1 VISVEPKRRVLK
13 PPPFND
19 DVLMSNQYYLKDSYL
34 LSALFLS
41 IAILTSYNFPSLGNN
56 LTPRNFAGWGV
67 IYFFS
72 FALFLLPLLRQKVF
86 LSKNFLWLLIPI
98 GAVICHPIL
107 IPSSEVN
114 DHYPRLI
121 FLTLTG
127 FALAV
132 MAFNQLSVPESTWR
146 LISVLFLTVY
156 AIQLFV
162 SEISIGL
169 GIKPFFDFIL
179 PMQLREPAAG
189 FMQRNMAASF
199 GAALIIWAWS
209 FDGFRL
215 SSRIL
220 KVIYGI
226 SIFTI
231 SYFIFESGSKV
242 GFLGLLFGSIFVY
255 LSDRKKN
262 KIPILLITFAFL
274 SSSFLGNSNNSIV
287 KRGGEL
293 LSAESSVSTK
303 HRISMYENSLILGM
317 EKPLLGNGLGGF
329 QWAYYDSFARK
340 KEDHPNWYFVAGT
353 DHPHNEILIHWVEMG
368 LYGIA
373 FVVAPILAFG
383 VVWVFSPHQQTM
395 KTIGSMLPIILHTQ
409 TEVVLHASGFHWLL
423 LILILVSFRVR
434 KNLSHFEYSRLFA
447 LPLVLL
453 MVTALVVSGEAVAK
467 ATNSWREYVAAMKKP
482 DLKEKIDSLV
492 ASEAFNHW
500 ALGTERRENA
510 LEAIMVFAIQT
521 GNIKLVKSN
530 LPAMLTV
537 QEKWQTKRQWL
548 IVAQSYVLLGR
559 LDDYSTFVNRIKA
572 FDPEFASQFKTYN

>member
-1 VISVEPKRRVLK
+1 VEHKRRDLK
-13 PPPFND
+13 PSPFND
-19 DVLMSNQYYLKDSYL
+19 DVLMTNQYYLKESTL
-34 LSALFLS
+34 FSALFLS
-41 IAILTSYNFPSLGNN
+41 IAVLTSYNFPSLGNN
-56 LTPRNFAGWGV
+56 LTPRNFSGWGV

-72 FALFLLPLLRQKVF
+72 FSFFMLPFLKKKAY
-86 LSKNFLWLLIPI
+86 LSKNFLWLLVPI
-98 GAVICHPIL
+98 GAVIIHPML

-121 FLTLTG
+121 FLALTG
-127 FALAV
+127 FALA
-132 MAFNQLSVPESTWR
+132 MIAFNQLSVSESRWR
-146 LISVLFLTVY
+146 LMSALFLTLY

-162 SEISIGL
+162 SEISIGI

-179 PMQLREPAAG
+179 PMQLREPSAG

-199 GAALIIWAWS
+199 GAALILWAWS

-220 KVIYGI
+220 KVVYGI

-262 KIPILLITFAFL
+262 KIPILLIVVAFL

-287 KRGGEL
+287 KRGEEL
-293 LSAESSVSTK
+293 LSAESSVSTQ
-303 HRISMYENSLILGM
+303 HRISMYENSLMLGM
-317 EKPLLGNGLGGF
+317 EKPLIGNGLGGF

-340 KEDHPNWYFVAGT
+340 KQDHPNWYFVAGT

-368 LYGIA
+368 LYGIG
-373 FVVAPILAFG
+373 FVVFPIIAFG
-383 VVWVFSPHQQTM
+383 VAWIFSSHQQTM
-395 KTIGSMLPIILHTQ
+395 KTIGSVLPIILHTQ

-423 LILILVSFRVR
+423 LILVLVSFRVK
-434 KNLSHFEYSRLFA
+434 KNLSNFDYSRLFA

-453 MVTALVVSGEAVAK
+453 MVVALAVSSEVVAK
-467 ATNSWREYVAAMKKP
+467 ATNSWREYVAAMKKT

-510 LEAIMVFAIQT
+510 LEAIMVFAIQS
-521 GNIKLVKSN
+521 GNLKLIKSN

-537 QEKWQTKRQWL
+537 QEKWKTKRQWL

-559 LDDYSTFVNRIKA
+559 WDDYKAFVNRVKA
-572 FDPEFASQFKTYN
+572 FDPEFASQFNQFH